1 MRSTMGAFRRPDQAL
16 AAGSVVVVLEVQLQH
31 QAAPHAAVGKPA
43 LDQHQAIMAAQ
54 PALRQATAHRFVDA
68 LDPKRLVVG
77 GQVDLGEDHVQ
88 RRRRVADLAGHSRP
102 VRRLAGVLVAG
113 DHAPAGEVQP
123 LAGQQ
128 QARGAENRQPCSWR
142 AMMPHA
148 GRGALHARSDS
159 AGVGTDAWSCLRRPA
174 APPCP
179 PPRGLPCR
187 HRCTTAKRSPESAS
201 RNCRRG
207 MRAPGDR
214 GARRPEA
221 GTRHPPRPRGRLTA

>member
-1 MRSTMGAFRRPDQAL
+1 LSISAVSYSGCRCARAAASGSITVPPGVVDQHQDMGQLELGAFAHLQARRDALDDGAFRRPDQAL

-128 QARGAENRQPCSWR
+128 QARGAKTGNRV
-142 AMMPHA
+142 H
-148 GRGALHARSDS
+148 
-159 AGVGTDAWSCLRRPA
+159 
-174 APPCP
+174 
-179 PPRGLPCR
+179 
-187 HRCTTAKRSPESAS
+187 
-201 RNCRRG
+201 
-207 MRAPGDR
+207 
-214 GARRPEA
+214 GAR
-221 GTRHPPRPRGRLTA
+221 